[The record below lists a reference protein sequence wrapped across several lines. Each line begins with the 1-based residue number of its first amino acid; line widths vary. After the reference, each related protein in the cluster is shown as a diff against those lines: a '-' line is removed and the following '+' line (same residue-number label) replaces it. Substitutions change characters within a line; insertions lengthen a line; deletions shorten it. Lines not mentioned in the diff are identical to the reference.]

1 MPFRLRELGI
11 GARVAITCLV
21 LVFLIGFAASA
32 QHLINHHENR
42 DGEEG
47 VSMTDLEGAYHGV
60 NATAPL
66 VTALERGHPS
76 ADEVG
81 EAQALSE
88 GERALLL
95 DWLGGARISEDYDN
109 FDLGDSAP
117 AEIIARSCLE
127 CHTQRDAS
135 EAVPAL
141 EYWEDISKVAFSRE
155 IAPVPTEI
163 LAAST
168 HTHALTLAAI
178 SVAIGLLWLGT
189 RWPRKFKEALFAV
202 GGIALLADLV
212 CWWLARESA
221 GLVVLIAV
229 SGAAYSAAM
238 VIALL
243 GILADLWLPGG
254 SGKG

>member
-1 MPFRLRELGI
+1 MPFRLRELGL
-11 GARVAITCLV
+11 GARVALSCLV

-32 QHLINHHENR
+32 QHLVNHHENR

-60 NATAPL
+60 SATAPL
-66 VTALERGHPS
+66 VSALERGHPA
-76 ADEVG
+76 ADEG
-81 EAQALSE
+81 PGLAEA
-88 GERALLL
+88 ERALLL
-95 DWLGGARISEDYDN
+95 EWLGGTRISEDYDN

-141 EYWEDISKVAFSRE
+141 EYWEDINKLAFSRE

-163 LAAST
+163 LAASM

-178 SVAIGLLWLGT
+178 SCAIGLLGLAT
-189 RWPRKFKEALFAV
+189 RWPRRFKEGCFAL
-202 GGIALLADLV
+202 GSLALLADLA
-212 CWWLARESA
+212 CWWLARENA
-221 GLVVLIAV
+221 GLVL
-229 SGAAYSAAM
+229 
-238 VIALL
+238 VIAASGSAYAAIMVLMLL
-243 GILADLWLPGG
+243 GILVDLWLPGRV
-254 SGKG
+254 